1 MKTMRRYE
9 NVKLWKK
16 IKYEKYEII
25 TFLDASS
32 VTVGP
37 SVVKKTNNENR
48 YFKPCRIV
56 NVIGGILRLSLLNAS

>member
-1 MKTMRRYE
+1 MRRYE

-37 SVVKKTNNENR
+37 SVVKKKTT
-48 YFKPCRIV
+48 KI
-56 NVIGGILRLSLLNAS
+56 GILNHVEL